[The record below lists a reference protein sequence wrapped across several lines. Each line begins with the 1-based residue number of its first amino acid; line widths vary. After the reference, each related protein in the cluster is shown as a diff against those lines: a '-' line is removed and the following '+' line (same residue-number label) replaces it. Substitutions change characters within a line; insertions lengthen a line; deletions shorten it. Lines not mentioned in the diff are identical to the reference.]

1 MRISIRHH
9 RHMIVFVA
17 LAAVA
22 INAALLSAEQ
32 QKEQAAAETSQARVT
47 GTINSI
53 NGSNISVKADSGSDL
68 TVVIQGSTRILRISP
83 GQKDLKNTQ
92 PIQARDI
99 QAGDRILVHQTSG
112 SEGNSIV
119 ASTVMI
125 MKQEDVAQ
133 REKQERDEWSK
144 RGVGGL
150 VSAIRPSTGVITVA
164 IMPGYSIDIKTSKNT
179 KFLRYAP
186 GSVKYADAIP
196 GNLSQIKIGDQLVA
210 RGDRSADGTQV
221 TGDEVATGAFRN
233 IAGIVVSVDLKNQ
246 SVKISDLL
254 TKKPVLVTVGPAAQL
269 RKLTPVM
276 AESVMAFVRST
287 SARLAENGSG
297 QNGQAQPPLP
307 ARPPD
312 FARMLGRVP
321 PARLSDLQKGDA
333 VIIVAMQGEKDGV
346 TAITMV
352 GGIEPILSASPKA
365 DGVAALLSRWNI
377 STTTTDIAAQ

>member
-1 MRISIRHH
+1 MFIAL
-9 RHMIVFVA
+9 VA
-17 LAAVA
+17 F
-22 INAALLSAEQ
+22 NAALLSAEQ

-53 NGSNISVKADSGSDL
+53 SGNNISVKADSGSEL
-68 TVVIQGSTRILRISP
+68 TVVIQDSTRILRISS
-83 GQKDLKNTQ
+83 GQKDPKNVQ

-99 QAGDRILVHQTSG
+99 QAGDRILVHQKPG
-112 SEGNSIV
+112 SQGNSIV

-133 REKQERDEWSK
+133 KEKQERDDWSK

-150 VSAIRPSTGVITVA
+150 VSAIRPSTGIITVA

-186 GSVKYADAIP
+186 GSVKYSDAVP
-196 GNLSQIKIGDQLVA
+196 GNFSQIKVGDQLVA

-221 TGDEVATGAFRN
+221 SGDEVATGAFRN
-233 IAGIVVSVDLKNQ
+233 IAGTVVSVDLKNQ
-246 SVKISDLL
+246 NVKVSDLL
-254 TKKPVLVTVGPAAQL
+254 TKKSVSVTVGPAAQL
-269 RKLTPVM
+269 RKLTPLM

-287 SARLAENGSG
+287 SARREGNGSG

-333 VIIVAMQGEKDGV
+333 VIIVAMQDANDGMA
-346 TAITMV
+346 AITMV

-377 STTTTDIAAQ
+377 TTATTDIAAQ